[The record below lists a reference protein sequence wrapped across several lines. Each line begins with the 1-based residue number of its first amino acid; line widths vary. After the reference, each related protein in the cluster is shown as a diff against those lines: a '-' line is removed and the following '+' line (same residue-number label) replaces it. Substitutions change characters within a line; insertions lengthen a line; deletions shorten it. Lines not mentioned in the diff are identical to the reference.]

1 MGKRKN
7 HVMNQKNE
15 LATFMSSHSS
25 GNLPSS
31 INALPN
37 SFPKLDLEMN
47 QYVENAINMYIT
59 KTIFISPL
67 LCLWVYYTIM
77 FYRLSDFFTKKNQSL
92 KSVGL
97 DHESK

>member
-7 HVMNQKNE
+7 HDMNQKNE
-15 LATFMSSHSS
+15 LATFMISHSS
-25 GNLPSS
+25 GSLPSS

-67 LCLWVYYTIM
+67 LFMVVLYHYV
-77 FYRLSDFFTKKNQSL
+77 L
-92 KSVGL
+92 
-97 DHESK
+97 

>member
-15 LATFMSSHSS
+15 QATFTIFQSS
-25 GNLPSS
+25 GNPPSS

-67 LCLWVYYTIM
+67 LFMGVLYHYV
-77 FYRLSDFFTKKNQSL
+77 LSIVKFLYKKNNQSF

-97 DHESK
+97 KP